1 MPGAPL
7 SRWTMSYF
15 AVALACLLSGL
26 SLMGLG
32 FGFPSVDVGAP
43 DTLVLVHLIAIG
55 WLGLLFLGALLQF
68 APVLAAGSPRY
79 GWVAAPTL
87 VMIVIG
93 LLILLLGFL
102 SLGGWLG
109 IDPVVLP
116 IGGLLLFL
124 GFSAHALSIA
134 ATLTRRQER
143 DPPGLLVLLGL
154 LALAATAGLG
164 LTFSSLLGGV
174 FIPNWAGD
182 VLAYALPAHA
192 FSGLVGWMTLTA
204 IGVSYRLF
212 SMFMLA
218 PEKSRFGRLLAL
230 AAFAGLLSLWAG
242 AMSGGFVPLL
252 QPFAFW
258 PVAIFLT
265 LTLAFYLADL
275 VTMIRARRRKALELN
290 TSAGL
295 VSVLHLPTGLVLI
308 FLSQTITTSAP
319 LLETGVY
326 SLAMGWLSGLG
337 LAQLYKIVPF
347 LTWLE
352 AYGPVMGRS
361 AVPRV
366 QDLVREPKARMYFAL
381 YHVAVIAGGLCLLLG
396 LDFWLRLAAWM
407 QFATVAGLGLEFF
420 RARRLSYAPESVR
433 LPSGAVRPHLVTAN
447 PN

>member
-26 SLMGLG
+26 ALMGFG
-32 FGFPSVDVGAP
+32 FGFPSADAGAP

-68 APVLAAGSPRY
+68 APVLAASSPRLP
-79 GWVAAPTL
+79 WIAAPAL
-87 VMIVIG
+87 VALSFG
-93 LLILLLGFL
+93 LLLLLLGFL
-102 SLGGWLG
+102 SLGGRLE
-109 IDPVVLP
+109 IDVVVLP
-116 IGGLLLFL
+116 IGGILLLI
-124 GFSAHALSIA
+124 GFGAHVLSIA
-134 ATLTRRQER
+134 ATLMARKEH
-143 DPPGLLVLLGL
+143 DPPGFLVLLGL
-154 LALAATAGLG
+154 LALAVTAGLG
-164 LTFSSLLGGV
+164 LAFSCLLAGV
-174 FIPNWAGD
+174 VMPDWAGD
-182 VLAYALPAHA
+182 LLVHGLPAHA

-218 PEKSRFGRLLAL
+218 PEKSRFGRWLGV
-230 AAFAGLLSLWAG
+230 AAIIGLMSLWAG
-242 AMSGGFVPLL
+242 AMTAWVLPEFRDV
-252 QPFAFW
+252 AFW
-258 PVAIFLT
+258 PAS
-265 LTLAFYLADL
+265 AFFALSIVCYLADL
-275 VTMIRARRRKALELN
+275 VAMFLARRRKALELN

-295 VSVLHLPTGLVLI
+295 VSVLHMPTGLVLI
-308 FLSQTITTSAP
+308 FLSQTVATSGP

-326 SLAMGWLSGLG
+326 CLAMGWLSGLG

-381 YHVAVIAGGLCLLLG
+381 YHIAVIAGGLCLLLG
-396 LDFWLRLAAWM
+396 LNFWFRLAAWA
-407 QFATVAGLGLEFF
+407 QFATVAGLGLELI
-420 RARRLSYAPESVR
+420 RARRLRYAPESVR
-433 LPSGAVRPHLVTAN
+433 LPSGAVRPQLVTAN

>member
-1 MPGAPL
+1 
-7 SRWTMSYF
+7 MSYF

-26 SLMGLG
+26 ALMGGG
-32 FGFPSVDVGAP
+32 FGFPSADIGAP

-68 APVLAAGSPRY
+68 APVLAAASPRY
-79 GWVAAPTL
+79 GWVAAPAL
-87 VMIVIG
+87 VMIVLG
-93 LLILLLGFL
+93 LLFLLTGFL
-102 SLGGWLG
+102 SLDGRLD
-109 IDPVVLP
+109 IDPVILP

-124 GFSAHALSIA
+124 GFGAHTLSIA
-134 ATLTRRQER
+134 ATLMGRQER
-143 DPPGLLVLLGL
+143 DPPGWLVLLGL
-154 LALAATAGLG
+154 LALAATAVLG
-164 LTFSSLLGGV
+164 LTFSTLLGGV
-174 FIPNWAGD
+174 FIPDWAGA
-182 VLAYALPAHA
+182 VLAYGLPAHA

-230 AAFAGLLSLWAG
+230 TAFAGLLSLWTG
-242 AMSGGFVPLL
+242 AMSSGFVPLL

-258 PVAIFLT
+258 PAAVFFA
-265 LTLAFYLADL
+265 LALGFYLADL

-290 TSAGL
+290 TLAGL
-295 VSVLHLPTGLVLI
+295 AAVLHLPVGLVLI
-308 FLSQTITTSAP
+308 LLSQVITTPAP
-319 LLETGVY
+319 LLEAGVY
-326 SLAMGWLSGLG
+326 CLAMGWLSGLG

-366 QDLVREPKARMYFAL
+366 QDLVREPKARWFFAL
-381 YHVAVIAGGLCLLLG
+381 YHVAVTAAGLCLLLG
-396 LDFWLRLAAWM
+396 LGFWFRLAAWT
-407 QFATVAGLGLEFF
+407 QFATVAGLVLEFI
-420 RARRLSYAPESVR
+420 RARRLTYAPEALR